1 VTASEK
7 AVLGHIVQQP
17 ADAKAIFALVEPS
30 MFYGPGMA
38 SAASIV
44 LAMVEQ
50 GIPVDLSTVTKR
62 LDGAGT
68 AWLYKPNAGTWV
80 HDLMQ
85 AAPWSLEGALW
96 HAEQVRET
104 YAGRQLQM
112 SSQQVADALRE
123 GSTELDSAVLELESS
138 LLRTRAAMAASRVA
152 MPMTAGDLLATDPPM
167 RWRVPGL
174 IGWREKII
182 WTGLEGLGKTELG
195 AQLAICAA
203 AGLHPFSGELHEP
216 VRVLVVD
223 CENELDSL
231 RRRYRRIIA
240 AVERF
245 TDFDRSMLMVESIE
259 AGMNMTRPD
268 DFSRLRRVVDAARPG
283 ILLIGPL
290 SKLAVGLGMND
301 EENAVGLCSR
311 LDTLRVEH
319 DLATL
324 TEAHPSKE
332 KGFDGQRAPAPRGS
346 SYFLGWPSIGFGLR
360 PHEDYRECDPVPVST
375 LKQFRGNRE
384 ERDWP
389 LHIER
394 QKPWPGIPVLPF
406 AGWYGDRRGQS
417 APTGLEPMGGT
428 AE

>member
-1 VTASEK
+1 MTASEK
-7 AVLGHIVQQP
+7 AVLGHIIQQP
-17 ADAKAIFALVEPS
+17 GDAKALFALVDPS
-30 MFYGPGMA
+30 MMYGPGHA
-38 SAASIV
+38 TAAAIV

-50 GIPVDLSTVTKR
+50 GLPIDLTTVAKR

-68 AWLYKPNAGTWV
+68 SWLYQPNAGTWV

-96 HAEQVRET
+96 HAEQIRET
-104 YAGRQLQM
+104 YATRQLQQVA
-112 SSQQVADALRE
+112 QQVADALRE
-123 GSTELDSAVLELESS
+123 GSTELDSAHLELETG
-138 LLRTRAAMAASRVA
+138 LLTSRASMAVSRRAQVL
-152 MPMTAGDLLATDPPM
+152 TAADLLAVDPPI

-203 AGLHPFSGELHEP
+203 AGLHPFTGELHEP

-223 CENELDSL
+223 CENELDAL
-231 RRRYRRIIA
+231 RRRYRRIVA

-245 TDFDRSMLMVESIE
+245 ADFDRSTLMVESIE
-259 AGMNMTRPD
+259 AGMNLTRPD
-268 DFSRLRRVVDAARPG
+268 DFARLRRVVDAARPG

-290 SKLAVGLGMND
+290 SKLGVGLSMND

-360 PHEDYRECDPVPVST
+360 PHEDYRDVDPVPVST
-375 LKQFRGNRE
+375 LKTFRGNRE
-384 ERDWP
+384 EREWP

-406 AGWYGDRRGQS
+406 AGWYGDRKSG
-417 APTGLEPMGGT
+417 APTGMETSGGT
-428 AE
+428 AG